1 MAKTLDDLVSEVRL
15 MLKDRRAPFRYSDD
29 DIVEGVNTALREVKR
44 LRPDAYL
51 KYVTQSEPA
60 FLPIDLPDYTTASLG
75 LVPPTAFPIEEQF
88 YNAVLYHVVG
98 KIQLGD
104 DEFAVDNRAM
114 TLLAAFRQQLL
125 GG

>member
-44 LRPDAYL
+44 LRPDAFL
-51 KYVTQSEPA
+51 SFTNETEPV
-60 FLPIDLPDYTTASLG
+60 FSQTTMPDFSAADLG
-75 LVPPTAFPIEEQF
+75 LIPLTAFPIDEIF